1 MAIKKK
7 IQLPEGL
14 THEGLEAGNPKGKPI
29 DITKLGHLITF
40 IETYFRPRSSISYY
54 HSSYGLKHVV
64 ERCFNNKIY
73 VSNGE
78 LIAAML
84 ICGYEYVKI
93 TPSSI
98 NCRFNVCR
106 ISKKKERAIAS
117 EIALR
122 KKKKKKHGKLY

>member
-1 MAIKKK
+1 MAIKEK

-14 THEGLEAGNPKGKPI
+14 THEGLEVGKPTGKPI
-29 DITKLGHLITF
+29 DLDKLGHLITF
-40 IETYFRPRSSISYY
+40 IGTYFRPRGSISYY

-64 ERCFNNKIY
+64 ERCFGNKIY

-93 TPSSI
+93 APGSK

-106 ISKKKERAIAS
+106 ISKKREKAIAD
-117 EIALR
+117 EIAF
-122 KKKKKKHGKLY
+122 KNKKKKHGKLY